1 VTPLT
6 QSRGGSGPPLV
17 LIHGLGL
24 TWRCWRPILPAL
36 EEHHDVAALDLPGF
50 GAVPPLPDGAQ
61 PTPDAL
67 ADALEREFDSLALE
81 RPALV
86 GNSLG
91 GWLALELAR
100 RGRASRV
107 VAIAPAGL
115 ELPAE
120 RAYVIALNE
129 AIRLR
134 SKLGAPLGRLL
145 TRPRLTRAALFLE
158 LRTRPWR
165 VDPDDARD
173 ELRSFGRSRGFQ
185 ATLRQTTALRA
196 PRGLD
201 RIEVPVRVAYGTLD
215 LMLGAITAPRF
226 AALIQ
231 HAELVPLPGAGHVPM
246 VDAPERVARTILEFT
261 ADRLDGDPGR
271 LVPRPR

>member
-1 VTPLT
+1 MRRRPTATRPPPTSAPTATAAADKARATAATAAAPAASTNQPAAAEQVTPLT

-36 EEHHDVAALDLPGF
+36 EKHHDVAALDLPGF

-67 ADALEREFDSLALE
+67 ADALEQELDSLAME

-100 RGRASRV
+100 RWRASRV

-115 ELPAE
+115 ELPPE

-129 AIRLR
+129 AMRLR

-145 TRPRLTRAALFLE
+145 TRPRLTRAALLVG
-158 LRTRPWR
+158 LRERPWR
-165 VDPDDARD
+165 GDP
-173 ELRSFGRSRGFQ
+173 
-185 ATLRQTTALRA
+185 
-196 PRGLD
+196 
-201 RIEVPVRVAYGTLD
+201 
-215 LMLGAITAPRF
+215 
-226 AALIQ
+226 
-231 HAELVPLPGAGHVPM
+231 H
-246 VDAPERVARTILEFT
+246 
-261 ADRLDGDPGR
+261 DRLGG
-271 LVPRPR
+271 PR